1 MILACPSYFDH
12 QPFMVEHPNLADD
25 DAPHALLAALRR
37 IVPVAK
43 RLPAILAALEEE
55 GWTPLASAGGA
66 EVEWLDVPWDAFRLT
81 GFDAVRL
88 TAMDY
93 PLTGMHVVA
102 TTRPNLFARE
112 LVDAKYMVPRGLLLM
127 VNDEG
132 LAVFPDDQPWD
143 DDGRPKALGQFRL
156 DPRQF
161 SSHDQAQATAATLT
175 DAGYL
180 VDLSAA
186 PLPLTT

>member
-12 QPFMVEHPNLADD
+12 QPFMVENTTLTDD

-43 RLPAILAALEEE
+43 HLPAIISALEAE
-55 GWTPLASAGGA
+55 GWTSIQAAGNHS
-66 EVEWLDVPWDAFRLT
+66 VEWLEVPWDAFRLA
-81 GFDAVRL
+81 GFEAMRL
-88 TAMDY
+88 TAIDY
-93 PLTGMHVVA
+93 PLTGMTVVA

-112 LVDAKYMVPRGLLLM
+112 LVDSKFMVPRGLLLM

-143 DDGRPKALGQFRL
+143 DDGRPKSLGQFRL

-161 SSHDQAQATAATLT
+161 SSHDQAQAAALTLS

-186 PLPLTT
+186 PLPTTN